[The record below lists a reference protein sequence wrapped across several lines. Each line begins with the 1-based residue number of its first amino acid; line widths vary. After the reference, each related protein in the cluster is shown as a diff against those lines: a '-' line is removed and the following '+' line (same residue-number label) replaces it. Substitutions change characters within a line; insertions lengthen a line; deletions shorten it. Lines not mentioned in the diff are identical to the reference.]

1 MGKLLL
7 SVFKSYFLYLIL
19 WLMVYKWLSLIKC
32 YFPTTDVFCSKIF
45 ESNSGSYDSLFSIHI
60 HQTHKESSKMCR
72 NTNRQNNYLIY
83 IYIYMLLFH
92 YIARTVYLIP
102 ENLYSRNTTVQF
114 IFQETRMIFF
124 MISQATQHNICLL
137 HERYMNTC
145 RKCYQ
150 WKSVVRIYLLLPFF
164 SCYSDFI
171 LILDKWR
178 QLNNR
183 QKHNFIKIII

>member
-1 MGKLLL
+1 MSSVPKYLNQTVAAMTVCFPFISTKHTKSLPKCVAILTGKITI
-7 SVFKSYFLYLIL
+7 SYIY
-19 WLMVYKWLSLIKC
+19 
-32 YFPTTDVFCSKIF
+32 
-45 ESNSGSYDSLFSIHI
+45 
-60 HQTHKESSKMCR
+60 
-72 NTNRQNNYLIY
+72 IY